1 MSKNITKDEL
11 LDLIETGKIFGIIK
25 TAKER
30 GYTYAFINKKIK
42 EFGLDLIGTKKFNRY
57 DLSGDVGIIYDN
69 NGVDFLF
76 DIEDYDKVKDI
87 RWYSKKTKD
96 GHIYLENKKNS
107 YKSFHKI
114 VMNAE
119 NTYVDH
125 INRNTRDNRKSNLRI
140 STNQQNSFNC
150 NLSKNNKSGYTGV
163 SWDKSKQLWTAK
175 IKVNYKDIYL
185 GSSRNSIEEALI
197 LRLKG
202 ELKYIGV
209 NFAPQRHL
217 FEKYGI
223 GVDSNE

>member
-1 MSKNITKDEL
+1 MSKDITKDEL
-11 LDLIETGKIFGIIK
+11 LDLINVGKIFGIIK

-30 GYTYAFINKKIK
+30 GYTYDFINKKMK
-42 EFGLDLIGTKKFNRY
+42 EFNLDLIGTKKFNRY

-69 NGVDFLF
+69 KGVDFLF

-96 GHIYLENKKNS
+96 GHIYLENKKGL
-107 YKSFHKI
+107 YKSFHRV

-119 NTYVDH
+119 NVYVDH

-150 NLSKNNKSGYTGV
+150 NLSKNNKSGYIGV
-163 SWDKSKQLWTAK
+163 SWDKSKRIWIAK

-185 GSSRNSIEEALI
+185 GSSKNSIEDALI

-202 ELKYIGV
+202 ELKYVGKD
-209 NFAPQRHL
+209 FAPQRHL
-217 FEKYGI
+217 FEKYNI
-223 GVDSNE
+223 GVDNNE